1 MIDDEKR
8 PPEMTPETE
17 GAAPASANAIGTATP
32 KNTLFTSNYT
42 TDSSGGWRQVSLVS
56 NIEGEGK
63 SPRGLRDG
71 FVDRL
76 VDGLAVRVAS
86 ESEVAEHDCFIM
98 PAPDVAW
105 PRIVD
110 ALLDFCVRGQGR
122 RRATCSEF
130 LDLFDLCTNRKSFAQ
145 DVMAYDPEARQVYPT
160 RVMVSEGYVPR
171 YNREHSEEGTG
182 LSRAPADAVAYS
194 MAAYDAAAYEA
205 DGFRQVVVKG
215 SDDIAE
221 FSPSCNDDDTAPYN
235 VKTHRELERQFH
247 HRWGRHF
254 GQRQFK
260 RYLGHLRVLLPEV
273 DFTEELDAMECPI
286 GNGMLRRDFT
296 GDEVTLHVRPYTV
309 DDYRLGKYAGLRFDT
324 DADGVVIPPEE
335 PVYRRDGFPD
345 WRPGEWL
352 RDVMAD
358 EDGRRVLRAV
368 LVLFLF
374 PAVNIEKAVV
384 FYSPGRSGKGTYL
397 AMMRAMVGP
406 KQFQQRYL
414 ASVGLE
420 KMGQEY
426 YLARLVGKVANLV
439 DETEVTYL
447 KKMADAKKV
456 LGGDVVTGRDPYGR
470 AREFIAKMLHVF
482 CINSDLSI
490 AEQTDAIFG
499 RFLFV
504 VFRECFLDRP
514 GGIDRRIKED
524 FMQRPQTL
532 KWFAYDAIANT
543 PYFETSAYLDDNS
556 YVIASNEENWAESN
570 PTIRAWRLLR
580 EEILSAED
588 GAAKWADVRAMPV
601 HVAHELMAE
610 AKRRYEGDAGQLPR
624 EGGRTFR
631 STLERAAKADG
642 FVLVRN
648 KDGTPKQFPMA
659 EWWVEDDMKPLM
671 DALGD
676 EGLRGWVRAH
686 AKARPRAWLVRR
698 DAWERYLNGRTSLQ
712 SQVIGAVEDK
722 AALQVIEDAGMD
734 AGAARE
740 ALDSFERDLGHVDI
754 RIEPDDEEAFSN
766 DELGPSEW
774 FPSERFDRALRER
787 YGRLKGEAV
796 VASRAPGGYE
806 LWLNPWAAA
815 FDDRNPTGNPHFSFP
830 VPSGVSPRDELE
842 HVTFA
847 PVVERHVER
856 DASWEEVAGVIEGAV
871 REACE
876 GEVRVCVTAP
886 TGVAALP
893 SFGEW
898 IKLSTSYTS
907 WLVRPVSPPD
917 EGSS

>member
-1 MIDDEKR
+1 MSDDEKR
-8 PPEMTPETE
+8 LPGVLPEME
-17 GAAPASANAIGTATP
+17 GTAPAPASAPGTATAQ
-32 KNTLFTSNYT
+32 NTLFTSNNT
-42 TDSSGGWRQVSLVS
+42 TDSSADWRRVSLVS
-56 NIEGEGK
+56 NIEGEYTDN
-63 SPRGLRDG
+63 PRSRRDG
-71 FVDRL
+71 YIDEFMRRL
-76 VDGLAVRVAS
+76 VAFTGVS
-86 ESEVAEHDCFIM
+86 TGSFEHGCPMLD
-98 PAPDVAW
+98 APDAAW
-105 PRIVD
+105 PLIVGG
-110 ALLDFCVRGQGR
+110 LMDFCVRGQEDPAT
-122 RRATCSEF
+122 RAEF
-130 LDLFDLCTNRKSFAQ
+130 MDLFDLFANRVCVVRDIIKLTKDNKKVPCSVTVA
-145 DVMAYDPEARQVYPT
+145 
-160 RVMVSEGYVPR
+160 EGYVPL
-171 YNREHSEEGTG
+171 YNREHATEGTG
-182 LSRAPADAVAYS
+182 LSRAPADAVAYA
-194 MAAYDAAAYEA
+194 MAVYDAEFYEA
-205 DGFRQVVVKG
+205 KGFRQVVVKG

-221 FSPSCNDDDTAPYN
+221 YSPTCNDDDTAPYA

-247 HRWGRHF
+247 HWGRHL
-254 GQRQFK
+254 GQRQLK
-260 RYLGHLRVLLPEV
+260 RYLEHLRDLLPEV

-286 GNGMLRRDFT
+286 GNGMLRRDFS
-296 GDEVTLHVRPYTV
+296 GGEVTLHVRPYTA

-324 DADGVVIPPEE
+324 DANGEVIPPEE

-456 LGGDVVTGRDPYGR
+456 LGGDVVTGRDPYGK
-470 AREFIAKMLHVF
+470 AREFIAKMLHVI

-532 KWFAYDAIANT
+532 RWFAYDAIANT
-543 PYFETSAYLDDNS
+543 PYFETSSYLDENS
-556 YVIASNEENWAESN
+556 YVISSNEENWAESN
-570 PTIRAWRLLR
+570 PTMRAWRLLR
-580 EEILSAED
+580 EEVETSGED
-588 GAAKWADVRAMPV
+588 GPAKWAGVRAMPV
-601 HVAHELMAE
+601 CVAHALMSS
-610 AKRRYEGDAGQLPR
+610 AKERYEGEAGKLPR
-624 EGGRTFR
+624 QNGRTFR

-676 EGLRGWVRAH
+676 EGLRSWVRAH

-698 DAWERYLNGRTSLQ
+698 DAWERYLHGRTSLK
-712 SQVIGAVEDK
+712 SQDIGAVEDK
-722 AALQVIEDAGMD
+722 AALHVIEDAGMD

-740 ALDSFERDLGHVDI
+740 ALDSFERDLGHIDI
-754 RIEPDDEEAFSN
+754 RIEPDDEEAFSD

-806 LWLNPWAAA
+806 LWLNPWAAT

-830 VPSGVSPRDELE
+830 VPSGASPRDELE
-842 HVTFA
+842 HVTLA

-871 REACE
+871 REARE

-898 IKLSTSYTS
+898 IKLPTRYTS
-907 WLVRPVSPPD
+907 WLVRPVSPPVG
-917 EGSS
+917 GSS